1 MDAKLLSSVQE
12 IAPIVQ
18 LTPSAKTKLVE
29 VLKEQNALNGYLR
42 IDVFASGGCACSGG
56 YSYSMSLEEKPRPD
70 DIVEEVDS
78 IKVVADKSFSG
89 ILRGSRIDYLDT
101 LQRRGFKL
109 ENRNVKA
116 EGCGCGGH

>member
-1 MDAKLLSSVQE
+1 MQK

-18 LTPSAKTKLVE
+18 FSPTAKTKLVG
-29 VLKEQNALNGYLR
+29 VLKEQSAENSFLR
-42 IDVFASGGCACSGG
+42 IDFFSSGGCACSGG
-56 YSYSMSLEEKPRPD
+56 FRYSMSLEEKPRSE

-78 IKVVADKSFSG
+78 IKVVTDKNYVDL
-89 ILRGSRIDYLDT
+89 LRGSQIDYMDT

-109 ENRNVKA
+109 QNPNVVA

>member
-1 MDAKLLSSVQE
+1 MQE
-12 IAPIVQ
+12 MAPIVQ
-18 LTPSAKTKLVE
+18 FTPSAKMKLAE
-29 VLKEQNALNGYLR
+29 VLREQNALDRYLR

-56 YSYSMSLEEKPRPD
+56 YSYSMSLEEKPKPD
-70 DIVEEVDS
+70 DVVEEVDS
-78 IKVVADKSFSG
+78 IKVVTDKSFSG

-109 ENRNVKA
+109 ENPNVKA

>member
-1 MDAKLLSSVQE
+1 MEGGILPSVQQ
-12 IAPIVQ
+12 IAPIVHF
-18 LTPSAKTKLVE
+18 TSSAKTKLVE
-29 VLKEQNALNGYLR
+29 VLREQNALDGYLR

-78 IKVVADKSFSG
+78 IKVVTDRSFSG
-89 ILRGSRIDYLDT
+89 ILRGSQIDYLET

-109 ENRNVKA
+109 ENPNVKA